1 MDSAPKQIA
10 YDEPKLLP
18 FDSRARMKR
27 FSKEFVGVVGVT
39 ADGDPVMLFSAMD
52 DYMGSFES
60 PSHAEIYC
68 AARGIELSPDVE
80 EITWESLKNELANLV
95 YSPNFIFQAAP

>member
-10 YDEPKLLP
+10 YDEPKLIP
-18 FDSRARMKR
+18 FDGRARMKR

-39 ADGDPVMLFSAMD
+39 ANGDSVMLFSATD

-68 AARGIELSPDVE
+68 AARGVELSPGVE
-80 EITWESLKNELANLV
+80 EITWESLKNELANRV
-95 YSPNFIFQAAP
+95 YSPNFIFRAAP